1 LLLNVIFKFLKQ
13 NDKPVQIGGENT
25 SGDLILKSLMQSVV
39 LWAGLSRSI
48 GLWQRWLSKLLWMLQ
63 CVWPSYK

>member
-48 GLWQRWLSKLLWMLQ
+48 GLWQR
-63 CVWPSYK
+63 